1 VHKIDKRLRVNSMEE
16 IVKDILMRVIA
27 DGEDK
32 EYSTDFFSENIDWME
47 FDSLKTV
54 EFMMQIEEAFGI
66 YIDEAS
72 MAKLDFNQTYQ
83 ILVDGVVDIV
93 KKAVEN

>member
-1 VHKIDKRLRVNSMEE
+1 
-16 IVKDILMRVIA
+16 
-27 DGEDK
+27 
-32 EYSTDFFSENIDWME
+32 ME

-93 KKAVEN
+93 KKAGEN

>member
-1 VHKIDKRLRVNSMEE
+1 MEE

-93 KKAVEN
+93 KKAGEN